1 MTMNTLSKLP
11 SLIALLGLAV
21 GLPPHLSARQSG
33 SAVAPVAD
41 FAIRSGVPASDSELT
56 PQVRAIVSRGDA
68 LTGARRYAAA
78 EQEYRRAAEIV
89 RRQGHL
95 PSFTLWHLACAL
107 YYEGNSQGA
116 AAVMDQLTTEAQQFG
131 DLTVEVL
138 AMFNSAWLNGQSGNG
153 HVAATKVES
162 VRKLLHSPYM
172 PSSIRDQLS
181 ARLGEPSVV
190 AVER

>member
-1 MTMNTLSKLP
+1 MNTLSKLP
-11 SLIALLGLAV
+11 GLIAVLGLAAA
-21 GLPPHLSARQSG
+21 LPPHLSAKQSG

-56 PQVRAIVSRGDA
+56 PQVLAIVARGDV

-78 EQEYRRAAEIV
+78 EQEYRHASEIV
-89 RRQGHL
+89 RQQGHL

-107 YYEGNSQGA
+107 YYEGNPQGA
-116 AAVMDQLTTEAQQFG
+116 AAVLDQLTAEAQHSG
-131 DLTVEVL
+131 DLAVEVL

-153 HVAATKVES
+153 RVAATKLEG
-162 VRKLLHSPYM
+162 VRQLLRSPYM
-172 PSSIRDQLS
+172 PASIRDQLS
-181 ARLGEPSVV
+181 SRIGEPSAV

>member
-1 MTMNTLSKLP
+1 MNTLSKLP
-11 SLIALLGLAV
+11 SLIAVLALAV

-56 PQVRAIVSRGDA
+56 PEVRAIVSRGDA

-78 EQEYRRAAEIV
+78 EQEYRHAAEIV

-107 YYEGNSQGA
+107 YYEGNPQGA
-116 AAVMDQLTTEAQQFG
+116 AAVLDQLTADAQHSG
-131 DLTVEVL
+131 DLAVEVL
-138 AMFNSAWLNGQSGNG
+138 ALFNSAWLNGQGGNG
-153 HVAATKVES
+153 RVAGTKLES
-162 VRKLLHSPYM
+162 VRQLLRSPYM
-172 PSSIRDQLS
+172 PASIRDQLS
-181 ARLGEPSVV
+181 TRIGEPSAV
-190 AVER
+190 AVQP

>member
-1 MTMNTLSKLP
+1 MKTLSTLA
-11 SLIALLGLAV
+11 SIIAVLGIAAV
-21 GLPPHLSARQSG
+21 LPPHLSARQSG
-33 SAVAPVAD
+33 SAVTPAAD

-56 PQVRAIVSRGDA
+56 PEVRAIVTRGDA

-78 EQEYRRAAEIV
+78 EQEYRRAALIV

-107 YYEGNSQGA
+107 YYEGNPQGA
-116 AAVMDQLTTEAQQFG
+116 AAALDQLTTEAQHSG
-131 DLTVEVL
+131 DLAVEVL

-153 HVAATKVES
+153 RVAATKLER
-162 VRKLLHSPYM
+162 VRLLLRSPYL
-172 PSSIRDQLS
+172 PAAIRDQLS

-190 AVER
+190 AVKK

>member
-1 MTMNTLSKLP
+1 MNTLTKLP
-11 SLIALLGLAV
+11 SLIALLGLVV

-33 SAVAPVAD
+33 SAGVPVAD

-56 PQVRAIVSRGDA
+56 PQVQVIVSRGDA
-68 LTGARRYAAA
+68 LTGARRYTAA
-78 EQEYRRAAEIV
+78 EQEYRSAAEIV

-95 PSFTLWHLACAL
+95 PSLTLWHLACAL
-107 YYEGNSQGA
+107 YYEGNPQGA
-116 AAVMDQLTTEAQQFG
+116 AAVLDQLTAEAQHSG
-131 DLTVEVL
+131 DLAVEAL
-138 AMFNSAWLNGQSGNG
+138 AMFNSAWLSGQSGNG
-153 HVAATKVES
+153 RVAATKLES

>member
-1 MTMNTLSKLP
+1 MNTLSKLP
-11 SLIALLGLAV
+11 GLIAVLALAV

-56 PQVRAIVSRGDA
+56 PEVRAIVSRGDA

-78 EQEYRRAAEIV
+78 EQEYRHAAEIV

-107 YYEGNSQGA
+107 YYEGNPQGA
-116 AAVMDQLTTEAQQFG
+116 AAVLDQLTADAQHSG
-131 DLTVEVL
+131 DLAVEVL
-138 AMFNSAWLNGQSGNG
+138 ALFNSAWLNGQGGNG
-153 HVAATKVES
+153 RVAGTKLES
-162 VRKLLHSPYM
+162 VRQLLRSPYM
-172 PSSIRDQLS
+172 PASIRDQLS
-181 ARLGEPSVV
+181 TRIGEPSAV
-190 AVER
+190 AVQP